1 MLQTLRSFLNRPLA
15 EDFDARTQFWM
26 AIQSGLYV
34 FLLAGLLNGAF
45 RGGKILIVIVG
56 LSLGCV
62 ATVSFANIVLPR
74 LLPVVYDEDR
84 WTVWRHMLH
93 TLWVLLLIS
102 ISNELFLE
110 VSGFDPPS
118 FGKMFLMVTTIG
130 LFPIMLGLLVAEQ
143 RRLKRNLAQAQV
155 LNQQLD
161 RQPATPVAQPNPLPD
176 ATLPQPLVQ
185 LVSESGRER
194 LSLSPGQLR
203 YVESVD
209 NYVEV
214 HWLNGGV
221 AHKTVLR
228 STLKDVATALGQHP
242 QFFRCHRAFLVNL
255 SAVVHADGNA
265 RGYQLTL
272 DGVNQTI
279 PVSRSFLSAFNGRL
293 KAQSSFPIRP

>member
-15 EDFDARTQFWM
+15 ENFDARTQFLL
-26 AIQSGLYV
+26 ALQSGLYV

-45 RGGKILIVIVG
+45 RGGKVLIAIVG

-62 ATVSFANIVLPR
+62 AMVSLANIVLPR

-84 WTVWRHMLH
+84 WTVGRHMLH

-102 ISNELFLE
+102 ISNELILD
-110 VSGFDPPS
+110 VSGIGRPS
-118 FGKMFLMVTTIG
+118 FGKMYLMVTTIG
-130 LFPIMLGLLVAEQ
+130 LFPIMLGVFMAEQ

-155 LNQQLD
+155 LNQQLH
-161 RQPATPVAQPNPLPD
+161 RQPAAPVAQPEPLPD
-176 ATLPQPLVQ
+176 ATLPQSVVQ

-194 LSLSPGQLR
+194 LSLSPSQLR
-203 YVESVD
+203 YVASVD

-214 HWLNGGV
+214 HWVNGGV
-221 AHKTVLR
+221 VQKTVLR
-228 STLKDVATALGQHP
+228 STLKDVATALGQHL
-242 QFFRCHRAFLVNL
+242 QFFRCHRAFVVNL

-272 DGVNQTI
+272 DGVSETV
-279 PVSRSFLSAFNGRL
+279 PVSRSFLSAFDGRL
-293 KAQSSFPIRP
+293 KEQSRFPIRP